1 MTGKYKTV
9 STLSVWLVVSF
20 GPGLPFPGQKPG
32 APTVSS
38 SEAEESFLEGE
49 EGATERQGEEQSR
62 KVPGSR
68 ASGQGVTHIRGLLNA
83 VERMSKWRGGW
94 TDGESPENGGRI
106 ETEMEGDFEI
116 D

>member
-20 GPGLPFPGQKPG
+20 GPGLPFPGQKSR

-38 SEAEESFLEGE
+38 SEAEESFLEGV
-49 EGATERQGEEQSR
+49 EGETERQGEEQSR

-68 ASGQGVTHIRGLLNA
+68 VSGQGVTHTRGLLNA
-83 VERMSKWRGGW
+83 VE
-94 TDGESPENGGRI
+94 
-106 ETEMEGDFEI
+106 
-116 D
+116 